1 MGLSV
6 PEGSHPSQRWSD
18 ATMVTPAPSP
28 RHQNSISVPDL
39 IAAANLGIS
48 PDPTVAG
55 RNSESGDEGRT
66 PTSAFTDGTA
76 TWGSWA
82 AR

>member
-18 ATMVTPAPSP
+18 ATMVTPLSIP
-28 RHQNSISVPDL
+28 RRQNSLSVPNL
-39 IAAANLGIS
+39 IAAANLGVS
-48 PDPTVAG
+48 PDPSVTG
-55 RNSESGDEGRT
+55 RNSESGGEGRT
-66 PTSAFTDGTA
+66 PTSAYTDVTA